1 MNDIVGDGKSPGC
14 GIITEKSTERA
25 SIRGGVPVF
34 KRPTGK
40 FNSRKRCASEIE
52 GGSPARP
59 PLDFSSPTWITPP
72 KNVPAVS
79 TTVFA
84 SKRIPV

>member
-1 MNDIVGDGKSPGC
+1 MNDMVGDGKSPGC
-14 GIITEKSTERA
+14 AVITEKSTERA

-40 FNSRKRCASEIE
+40 FNSRKRAANEID

-59 PLDFSSPTWITPP
+59 PLDFSSPT
-72 KNVPAVS
+72 
-79 TTVFA
+79 
-84 SKRIPV
+84 

>member
-1 MNDIVGDGKSPGC
+1 MVGDGNHPAVGSSQRNPLN
-14 GIITEKSTERA
+14 A
-25 SIRGGVPVF
+25 HQVRGGVPVF

-59 PLDFSSPTWITPP
+59 PLRFLQT
-72 KNVPAVS
+72 NVDD
-79 TTVFA
+79 TT
-84 SKRIPV
+84 

>member
-1 MNDIVGDGKSPGC
+1 MNDMVGDGKSPGC
-14 GIITEKSTERA
+14 GVITEKSTERA

-40 FNSRKRCASEIE
+40 FNSRKRAANEID

-59 PLDFSSPTWITPP
+59 PLDFSSPT
-72 KNVPAVS
+72 
-79 TTVFA
+79 
-84 SKRIPV
+84 